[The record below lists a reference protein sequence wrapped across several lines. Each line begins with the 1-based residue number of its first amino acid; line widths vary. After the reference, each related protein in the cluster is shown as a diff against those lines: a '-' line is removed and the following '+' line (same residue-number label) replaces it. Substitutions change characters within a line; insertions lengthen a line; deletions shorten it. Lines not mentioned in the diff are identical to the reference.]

1 MVWLAPLGLLAAGI
15 AVTMAVAQEPT
26 LKVDVDLVNILF
38 TVREKNGPL
47 VGNLNKEDFTLLED
61 GKEQTI
67 KHFERESDLPLTI
80 GLLIDVSVSQQNLI
94 EVEKN
99 AAGQFFQ
106 RVLRPKDMAF
116 LISFGPEAELL
127 QDDTNSPKLLRAAMN
142 DLKVSGDVS
151 GIMGPGPVPTA
162 NSRPHGTILF
172 DAVYLASADKL
183 KSEVGRKA
191 IVLIT
196 DGQDQ
201 GSRYK
206 VQQAVE
212 AAQRADAVIYSIQ
225 YIDNQFY
232 SRGYMMPAFTSDSDL
247 KKLSD
252 ETGGRVMR
260 VDRKHTLQDIFD
272 EIQQEMRTQY
282 AISYTSTNPTK
293 DNSFRRIEIR
303 TGRKD
308 LKVQARRGYYAS
320 PT

>member
-1 MVWLAPLGLLAAGI
+1 MVWLAPVGLLAAGV

-47 VGNLNKEDFTLLED
+47 VGNLNKEDFTLFED

-94 EVEKN
+94 EIEKN

-106 RVLRPKDMAF
+106 HVLRPKDMAF

-162 NSRPHGTILF
+162 FPAQW
-172 DAVYLASADKL
+172 DPKL
-183 KSEVGRKA
+183 GIHV
-191 IVLIT
+191 T
-196 DGQDQ
+196 
-201 GSRYK
+201 
-206 VQQAVE
+206 
-212 AAQRADAVIYSIQ
+212 
-225 YIDNQFY
+225 
-232 SRGYMMPAFTSDSDL
+232 
-247 KKLSD
+247 
-252 ETGGRVMR
+252 
-260 VDRKHTLQDIFD
+260 
-272 EIQQEMRTQY
+272 
-282 AISYTSTNPTK
+282 
-293 DNSFRRIEIR
+293 
-303 TGRKD
+303 
-308 LKVQARRGYYAS
+308 
-320 PT
+320 

>member
-1 MVWLAPLGLLAAGI
+1 MVWLVPAGILAAGLVV
-15 AVTMAVAQEPT
+15 AVALAQEPT

-47 VGNLNKEDFTLLED
+47 VGNLTKDDFTVFED

-67 KHFERESDLPLTI
+67 KHFERETDLPLTI

-94 EVEKN
+94 EIEKS
-99 AAGQFFQ
+99 AAAQFFQ
-106 RVLRPKDMAF
+106 TVLRPKDMAF

-127 QDDTNSPKLLRAAMN
+127 QDDTNSVKLLRAGLN
-142 DLKVSGDVS
+142 DLKVSGDVT

-162 NSRPHGTILF
+162 SSRPHGTILF
-172 DAVYLASADKL
+172 DAVYLAAAEKL
-183 KSEVGRKA
+183 KHEVGRKA
-191 IVLIT
+191 MVLIT

-212 AAQRADAVIYSIQ
+212 AAQRADAIIYSIQ
-225 YIDNQFY
+225 YIDTGFY
-232 SRGYMMPAFTSDSDL
+232 SRGGFFAFTSDSDL
-247 KKLSD
+247 KKMSD
-252 ETGGRVMR
+252 DTGGRVFR
-260 VDRKHTLQDIFD
+260 VDRKHTLKDIFD
-272 EIQQEMRTQY
+272 EIQAEMRTQY
-282 AISYTSTNPTK
+282 AISYTPTNSAK

-308 LKVQARRGYYAS
+308 LKVQARKGYYAS
-320 PT
+320 GA